1 MTKEGTV
8 ALDADR
14 AHHPCGYVR
23 AGRRVLALAALSPA
37 GFTRS
42 AFAVRPAAIG
52 PLLATRSRYAR

>member
-14 AHHPCGYVR
+14 AHHPCGYGQ
-23 AGRRVLALAALSPA
+23 AGQQVLAPTALSPA
-37 GFTRS
+37 
-42 AFAVRPAAIG
+42 AFARPVLAVLPAAIG